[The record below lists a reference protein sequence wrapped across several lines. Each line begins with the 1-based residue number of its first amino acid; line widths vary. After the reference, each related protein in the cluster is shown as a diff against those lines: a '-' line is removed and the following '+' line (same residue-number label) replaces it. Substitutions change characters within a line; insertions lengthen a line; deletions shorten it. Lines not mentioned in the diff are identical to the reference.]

1 MNPKEILL
9 KEISDIVGDK
19 ISEQTIAEKVNQFV
33 RYGNVFLLFE
43 VMSLRKD
50 IERIKEE
57 IKSIRDMIEVGKL
70 KVPL

>member
-1 MNPKEILL
+1 MKPKEILL
-9 KEISDIVGDK
+9 KEISNMVGDK

-33 RYGNVFLLFE
+33 RYGNLFLLFE
-43 VMSLRKD
+43 VMSLRKE

-57 IKSIRDMIEVGKL
+57 IQLMRDMIETGKL